1 MADQTDYYQQ
11 LDIAKGASAEEIKKA
26 YRKMAVRYH
35 PDKNPGDK
43 AAEEKFKEISAAYE
57 VLSDPAKRQQY
68 DQFGHAAF
76 GRGRPGGGAA
86 ASGGG
91 FGGGSGGGFG
101 GGIDLEEALRTF
113 MGAAG
118 GGGSIFDNFFGGGG
132 GRSRSNP
139 SAPQQGADLRFDLD
153 IDFEE
158 AVLGSKREIRI
169 NVNESCTHCKGSGSE
184 PGSGRKTCSAC
195 RGAGQVVSGGGFV
208 QFRQTCPTCRG
219 SGQVIEKPC
228 TKCHGEGLVRHKRTI
243 EVKIPAGVETG
254 SRLRVAGRGEGGLR
268 GGPAGDLYI
277 VLHVREH
284 DFFKRN
290 DLDIICEVPVPFH
303 IATLGGEVSVP
314 TIQGNATLKIAAG
327 TENGKTFRMKGKGV
341 SSPRYGT
348 GDQHVVVKIEIP
360 MGLSG
365 REKKKFEEIAKI
377 LDDKHFPLTQKMR
390 KSAKTFYEHK
400 RALEK
405 NQ

>member
-1 MADQTDYYQQ
+1 MANKTDYYEQ
-11 LDIAKGASAEEIKKA
+11 LGISKGASADEIKKA
-26 YRKMAVRYH
+26 YRKMAVKYH

-43 AAEEKFKEISAAYE
+43 AAEEKFKEVSEAYE
-57 VLSDPAKRQQY
+57 VLSDPSKRQQY

-76 GRGRPGGGAA
+76 GAGRGAPGGG
-86 ASGGG
+86 GHGG
-91 FGGGSGGGFG
+91 FGGFG

-118 GGGSIFDNFFGGGG
+118 GGSGIFDNFFGGGG
-132 GRSRSNP
+132 GRRNP
-139 SAPQQGADLRFDLD
+139 DAPQQGADLRFDLD

-169 NVNESCTHCKGSGSE
+169 NVNESCSHCSGTGAE
-184 PGSGRKTCSAC
+184 PGSGKRTCPDC

-228 TKCHGEGLVRHKRTI
+228 TKCHGQGLLRNKRSI

-277 VLHVREH
+277 VLHVRKHE
-284 DFFKRN
+284 FFKRN
-290 DLDIICEVPVPFH
+290 DLDIVTEVPVPFH

-314 TIQGNATLKIAAG
+314 TIQGTATLKIPAG
-327 TENGKTFRMKGKGV
+327 TENGKVFRMKGKGI
-341 SSPRYGT
+341 SSARYGT
-348 GDQHVVVKIEIP
+348 GDQHVVVQIEIP
-360 MGLSG
+360 QGLSG
-365 REKKKFEEIAKI
+365 RDKKKFQEVVKI
-377 LDDKHFPLTQKMR
+377 LNEKHFPLTQKMR
-390 KSAKTFYEHK
+390 KAAKTFYDHK
-400 RALEK
+400 KALEGME
-405 NQ
+405 